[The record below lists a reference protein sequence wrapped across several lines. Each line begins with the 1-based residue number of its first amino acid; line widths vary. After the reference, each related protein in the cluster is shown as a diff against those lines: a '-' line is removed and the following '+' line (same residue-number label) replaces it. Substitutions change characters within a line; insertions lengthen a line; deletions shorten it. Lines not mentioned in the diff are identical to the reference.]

1 MSLIDWYETIS
12 LDRDARQ
19 ILGLAMRSVTP
30 TSSWARSTRLAEG
43 TFALSS
49 GIPDIPPE
57 IEAKMLDI
65 TARDGANHQAR
76 RSNVTTAHL

>member
-1 MSLIDWYETIS
+1 MSSIDWYETIS

-30 TSSWARSTRLAEG
+30 TSSWTQYTKLAEG

-49 GIPDIPPE
+49 GMPDVPPE
-57 IEAKMLDI
+57 IEAKKDI